1 MRALG
6 FPLPAPERRPG
17 PHAAKLLPQDPE
29 SLLREPLT
37 APLPILFG
45 VAAREGSF
53 PYTIWGGCSP
63 THRRCSTV
71 RSLKQQSLVRNLVA
85 GLGARSPQALD
96 ELLPRLLPADVLP
109 GADTAAQLGLPGA
122 SRGLGPGPLSHDA
135 ALRLARLV
143 RDEYSAGG
151 PVANATDAFI
161 DVSTVARRAATP
173 RMRIAFFTITYHP
186 LPVRPPQVPWVER
199 S

>member
-1 MRALG
+1 M
-6 FPLPAPERRPG
+6 
-17 PHAAKLLPQDPE
+17 
-29 SLLREPLT
+29 
-37 APLPILFG
+37 
-45 VAAREGSF
+45 
-53 PYTIWGGCSP
+53 
-63 THRRCSTV
+63 
-71 RSLKQQSLVRNLVA
+71 KQQSLVRNLVA

-122 SRGLGPGPLSHDA
+122 GRGLGRGLGPGPLSHDA

-161 DVSTVARRAATP
+161 DVSTVARRAAAP